1 MRSSS
6 RGVRDVLA
14 QHAAKASSGQQ
25 DDMIEAL
32 AVSGAPTRKWTM
44 VTFDCRA
51 DLLAVRMTAGAARL
65 GLIAGLLA
73 VVAAVLTVPSVGH
86 VALTARMCAFHGA
99 SLYGHAGI
107 AASGIP
113 SRRQVASAHPA
124 AVVFYVASAV
134 CDETPTR
141 RTGKAHAFRF
151 FASDGPTSSDQNPRP
166 NWI

>member
-1 MRSSS
+1 
-6 RGVRDVLA
+6 
-14 QHAAKASSGQQ
+14 
-25 DDMIEAL
+25 MIEAI
-32 AVSGAPTRKWTM
+32 AVSRAPTLKWTI
-44 VTFDCRA
+44 VTFDCRE
-51 DLLAVRMTAGAARL
+51 D
-65 GLIAGLLA
+65 LLA

-99 SLYGHAGI
+99 SLCGYAGI